1 MTHSV
6 LPADAL
12 TRKTI
17 DQAVGV
23 LIALRGRGPE
33 AAFAELVDVAHR
45 TGRSLSRVAAGLVA
59 LASGSASSDDE
70 AHQFWGELVASR
82 RHETVA
88 AAAE

>member
-1 MTHSV
+1 
-6 LPADAL
+6 
-12 TRKTI
+12 
-17 DQAVGV
+17 
-23 LIALRGRGPE
+23 
-33 AAFAELVDVAHR
+33 
-45 TGRSLSRVAAGLVA
+45 VAAGLVA